1 MNTKTTPTRSRTEED
16 MLYPGISNEEIRAA
30 IREGERLR
38 SEMMFKAFAA
48 AFRFIKQVPSRLLPN
63 GTHRHA

>member
-1 MNTKTTPTRSRTEED
+1 MKTSTTTRSRTEED
-16 MLYPGISNEEIRAA
+16 MIYPGISSEEIRAA

-38 SEMMFKAFAA
+38 SEAMFKAFAA
-48 AFRFIKQVPSRLLPN
+48 AFRFIKQVPSRLLPS